1 MANRIKGIIVE
12 IGGDTTK
19 QLQNGEISQEQYDAL
34 QREIAETEV
43 FNNSRCHTINR
54 YFVQDC
60 VVWEVLVSER
70 FLVKL
75 HWKIFIYFIFL
86 QRKE

>member
-54 YFVQDC
+54 YSVQDC
-60 VVWEVLVSER
+60 VVWEVLFQADKTTDKDTNE
-70 FLVKL
+70 
-75 HWKIFIYFIFL
+75 
-86 QRKE
+86 E

>member
-34 QREIAETEV
+34 QCEIAETEV

-54 YFVQDC
+54 YSVQDC
-60 VVWEVLVSER
+60 VVWEV
-70 FLVKL
+70 FL
-75 HWKIFIYFIFL
+75 
-86 QRKE
+86 

>member
-12 IGGDTTK
+12 IGGDTTE

-43 FNNSRCHTINR
+43 FHNSRCHTINR
-54 YFVQDC
+54 YSVQDC
-60 VVWEVLVSER
+60 VVWEVL
-70 FLVKL
+70 L
-75 HWKIFIYFIFL
+75 
-86 QRKE
+86 

>member
-1 MANRIKGIIVE
+1 MANRIKGITVE

-19 QLQNGEISQEQYDAL
+19 QLQNGEISQEQYDVL

-54 YFVQDC
+54 CQRIYQ
-60 VVWEVLVSER
+60 
-70 FLVKL
+70 FLCRCL
-75 HWKIFIYFIFL
+75 YWLSYQQFL
-86 QRKE
+86 KASIME

>member
-19 QLQNGEISQEQYDAL
+19 QLQNGEISQEQYDVL

-54 YFVQDC
+54 YSVQDC
-60 VVWEVLVSER
+60 VVWEVLLEAEEKVVFDLFEFSER
-70 FLVKL
+70 G
-75 HWKIFIYFIFL
+75 
-86 QRKE
+86 

>member
-1 MANRIKGIIVE
+1 MLGEIRAFIMQFFKEIDAMANRIKGITVE
-12 IGGDTTK
+12 IGGDTTE

-54 YFVQDC
+54 YSVQDC
-60 VVWEVLVSER
+60 VVWEVL
-70 FLVKL
+70 L
-75 HWKIFIYFIFL
+75 
-86 QRKE
+86 

>member
-43 FNNSRCHTINR
+43 FHNSRCHTINR
-54 YFVQDC
+54 YSVQDC
-60 VVWEVLVSER
+60 VVWEVLFKAEKK
-70 FLVKL
+70 KL
-75 HWKIFIYFIFL
+75 ILFA
-86 QRKE
+86 